1 MIYPNPKIAARGL
14 AVLLM
19 FGSCNRERCAEEEAL
34 EEEAANDERF
44 RDAAEHQVGI

>member
-1 MIYPNPKIAARGL
+1 MSCPHPELSRRL
-14 AVLLM
+14 AMLLM
-19 FGSCNRERCAEEEAL
+19 VGLGSRERCAEEEAL